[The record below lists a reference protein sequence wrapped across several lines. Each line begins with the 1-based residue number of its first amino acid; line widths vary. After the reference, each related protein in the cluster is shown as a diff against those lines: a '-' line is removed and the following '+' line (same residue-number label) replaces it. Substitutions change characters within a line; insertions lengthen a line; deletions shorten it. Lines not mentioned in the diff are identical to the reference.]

1 MIRLKPR
8 SVRVRLTLWHLGVI
22 LVVLAVYAG
31 GVYSFV
37 LDRSSRLLD
46 ERLHDD
52 FDWAYD
58 MLAQRPDGSIAPY
71 DETGEGDSPWLQ
83 VYSLDGQLL
92 YKTPEARRNPVPSS
106 DALAAKA
113 DEKIVTVP
121 NVNPP
126 YRIMSGGARIG
137 SRPVV

>member
-37 LDRSSRLLD
+37 RKNSSRLID

-52 FDWAYD
+52 LHAAVF
-58 MLAQRPDGSIAPY
+58 
-71 DETGEGDSPWLQ
+71 ETIGE
-83 VYSLDGQLL
+83 
-92 YKTPEARRNPVPSS
+92 A
-106 DALAAKA
+106 
-113 DEKIVTVP
+113 
-121 NVNPP
+121 
-126 YRIMSGGARIG
+126 
-137 SRPVV
+137 